1 MMGHSEQEDSPLAK
15 AALPKPQVCSIAL
28 SYLPYNTLSRMHLIK
43 KLPGA
48 GTPPIFFTAVIP
60 GSQHSAS
67 H

>member
-28 SYLPYNTLSRMHLIK
+28 SYLPYNTLSK